1 MIIYNVTI
9 SIRQDLEGEVLA
21 WLKNEHIPEILETG
35 LFVEHHIFKI
45 FESSDQPMH
54 NSFAIQYH
62 LESWQH
68 FKEYE
73 ANHAPA
79 LKEKTLAKYGENL
92 LAFRTFLEKL

>member
-9 SIRQDLEGEVLA
+9 CIRPDLEDEVLD
-21 WLKNEHIPEILETG
+21 WLKNEHIPEVLETG
-35 LFVEHHIFKI
+35 LFLEHHIFKI
-45 FESSDQPMH
+45 FESSDRPTH

-62 LESWQH
+62 LESWQQ

-73 ANHAPA
+73 ANYATA
-79 LKEKTLAKYGENL
+79 LKQKTEAKYGENL